1 MSFGTAKEIN
11 HQNSTDM
18 KTHTII
24 LTATLTMA
32 TMAPLRSI
40 AQSFDKGT
48 TAINLGLGLGG
59 SRYSYLSSYNDNYSV
74 SPTFNAS
81 VEHGVGYLGDG
92 VVGLGGFF
100 GQRSVGYEYTSQV
113 GSTTYNYDR
122 KWTNTVV
129 GLRGSFH
136 YNDWHGNDKL
146 DLYAGLML
154 GYNIGGYKD
163 KSTRTTNGV
172 TTTYDETNRNNYSFV
187 TYSTYVGGR
196 YFFTEKIG
204 AYLELGWGVSAINL
218 GATLKF

>member
-1 MSFGTAKEIN
+1 MNTRTF
-11 HQNSTDM
+11 
-18 KTHTII
+18 I
-24 LTATLTMA
+24 LGGLLAISA
-32 TMAPLRSI
+32 VAPTSLH

-48 TAINLGLGLGG
+48 TAINLGIGLGG
-59 SRYSYLSSYNDNYSV
+59 YRYGYLNNYNSNYNV
-74 SPTFNAS
+74 SPTINAS

-92 VVGLGGFF
+92 VIGIGGFF
-100 GQRSVGYEYTSQV
+100 GQKSVSYKYTSQI
-113 GSTTYNYDR
+113 GSSTYNYDR

-136 YNDWHGNDKL
+136 YNEWHGNDKL

-163 KSTRTTNGV
+163 KSTRTVNGV
-172 TTTYDETNRNNYSFV
+172 TTTYDETFQNNYSFV

-196 YFFTEKIG
+196 YFFSEKVG